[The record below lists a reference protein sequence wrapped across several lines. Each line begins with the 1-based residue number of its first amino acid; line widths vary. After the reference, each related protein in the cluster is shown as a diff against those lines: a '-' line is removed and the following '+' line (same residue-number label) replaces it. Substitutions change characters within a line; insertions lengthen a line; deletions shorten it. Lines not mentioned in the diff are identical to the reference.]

1 MNPSIKVK
9 KVTAIFLAWLACVAL
24 SPRAQA
30 LLPSPPPD
38 GGYPNENTAEGNGAL
53 FSLTTGVWN
62 TALGFKALTSNTIGR
77 FNTATGDSALSSNTT
92 GDFNTA
98 VGTDALGSNTT
109 GDGNTATGDAALAD
123 NTIGELNTAT
133 GVSALLHNT
142 TGADNTATGLQALSC
157 NTTGNDNTATGLLAL
172 NSNRTGD
179 DNTATGVNAL
189 EANRTGNDNTAIGVQ
204 ALGSNTTGNDN
215 TATGLLALNFNQTG
229 SNNTA
234 TGFRALQHN
243 TSGSRNIALGFLAG
257 GNLTNGSNNIDIGN
271 QGVAGESGQIRIGTP
286 GTQTGTFIAGVR
298 GAAVEGALPVV
309 VGSTGRL
316 GTLPSSVRFK
326 EAIKPMDRAS
336 EAILALKPVTFRY
349 KNQQD
354 TTPQFG
360 LIAEDVAGVNPDLVV
375 RDENGDIYTVRYDA
389 LNAMVLNEFLKEHK
403 TVQEQG
409 ATIARLQKQIEA
421 LSLGL
426 QKMSA
431 QLEVSKPAPQVV
443 NNPRAAA
450 SN

>member
-189 EANRTGNDNTAIGVQ
+189 EAN
-204 ALGSNTTGNDN
+204 TTGNNN

-298 GAAVEGALPVV
+298 GTAVEGALPVV

-389 LNAMVLNEFLKEHK
+389 LNAMLLNEFLKEHK

-421 LSLGL
+421 LSLGYR
-426 QKMSA
+426 K
-431 QLEVSKPAPQVV
+431 
-443 NNPRAAA
+443 
-450 SN
+450 